1 MYSKVIQLYIYVC
14 VCIYMCVCV
23 YMYVCIFSFS
33 IIGCWV
39 KGTEYN
45 SLDLLLSIRFD
56 AIVNKNWFFSV
67 DLKKNYLYIFPPF
80 PLKFIFN

>member
-1 MYSKVIQLYIYVC
+1 M
-14 VCIYMCVCV
+14 
-23 YMYVCIFSFS
+23 
-33 IIGCWV
+33 

-67 DLKKNYLYIFPPF
+67 DFFKNYLYIFPPF